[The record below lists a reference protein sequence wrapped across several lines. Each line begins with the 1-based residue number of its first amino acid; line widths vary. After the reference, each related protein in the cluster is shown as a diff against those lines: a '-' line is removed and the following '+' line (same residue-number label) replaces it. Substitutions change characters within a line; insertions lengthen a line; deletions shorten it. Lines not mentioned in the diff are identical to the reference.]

1 MYSRRLTNEL
11 HVYISNNCYRHLDAE
26 REKNPLQLE
35 LNEKLVILSERFL
48 KLVYEHSMPE
58 EDFKVIMKYKNQSEA
73 FRVWLRKNTD
83 DPDNVFYE
91 YSTWGR
97 AINLVSIRIP
107 RYVYYDS
114 ADKIIEMT
122 YKSFDEKFLA
132 DIYELADLLK
142 CEEAKAKASIKTI
155 LNRFSTTGKL
165 VEAYPEMEKFI
176 PAQFKLKEERNDSKG
191 PAKRLDLDIDL
202 PSLLN

>member
-1 MYSRRLTNEL
+1 MYSRRLTNE
-11 HVYISNNCYRHLDAE
+11 IRDITRNNCYKHLDDE
-26 REKNPLQLE
+26 RAKNPLQIE
-35 LNEKLVILSERFL
+35 LNEKTDILVEQFL

-73 FRVWLRKNTD
+73 LRFWLRKNTD
-83 DPDNVFYE
+83 DHNNVFYE
-91 YSTWGR
+91 FSTWGK
-97 AINLVSIRIP
+97 AIMLVAIRVP
-107 RYVYYDS
+107 RFVYYDS
-114 ADKIIEMT
+114 AEKIIKMAYE
-122 YKSFDEKFLA
+122 SFDKKFIA

-142 CEEAKAKASIKTI
+142 CEEEKAKASIKTI
-155 LNRFSTTGKL
+155 LQRFSTTGKL

-176 PAQFKLKEERNDSKG
+176 PAQFKTKEPRSDSKG